1 MKKSGAQVKYM
12 NNRAFG
18 SIGEELASEYLK
30 ENGFTILERNFRVG
44 RFGEIDIIATERE
57 YICFIEVKTRTSSL
71 FGTPAEAV
79 GYAKREKLRQLAWIY
94 LKQEN
99 LKDRNMRFD
108 IVEVTGQRSNEEFK
122 LKHIELIRS
131 AF

>member
-1 MKKSGAQVKYM
+1 M

-30 ENGFTILERNFRVG
+30 ENGFTILERNFRAG
-44 RFGEIDIIATERE
+44 RFGEIDIIAAERE
-57 YICFIEVKTRTSSL
+57 YICFIEVKTRTGSL

-79 GYAKREKLRQLAWIY
+79 GHAKREKLRQLAWIY
-94 LKQEN
+94 LKQKN

-108 IVEVTGQRSNEEFK
+108 IVEVTGQRFNEEFK
-122 LKHIELIRS
+122 PKHIELIRS

>member
-1 MKKSGAQVKYM
+1 MNKRGARVKNM

-18 SIGEELASEYLK
+18 SIGEKLASEYLK
-30 ENGFTILERNFRVG
+30 KNGFTILERNFRAG

-108 IVEVTGQRSNEEFK
+108 IIEVTGQRSNEEFK
-122 LKHIELIRS
+122 PEHIELIRS

>member
-1 MKKSGAQVKYM
+1 MNKSGARVKRM
-12 NNRAFG
+12 NNRVFG
-18 SIGEELASEYLK
+18 SIGEQLASDYLVK
-30 ENGFTILERNFRVG
+30 NGFTILERNFRAG
-44 RFGEIDIIATERE
+44 RFGEVDIIATERE

-108 IVEVTGQRSNEEFK
+108 IVEVTGRRSIEEFK
-122 LKHIELIRS
+122 LEHIELIRS